1 MVKVWTEMA
10 VNFSKEI
17 DILSMWQDEE
27 LKGFKD
33 KSIVNAVEMER
44 KNFSREWE
52 AFNQIR
58 D

>member
-1 MVKVWTEMA
+1 
-10 VNFSKEI
+10 
-17 DILSMWQDEE
+17 MWQDEE